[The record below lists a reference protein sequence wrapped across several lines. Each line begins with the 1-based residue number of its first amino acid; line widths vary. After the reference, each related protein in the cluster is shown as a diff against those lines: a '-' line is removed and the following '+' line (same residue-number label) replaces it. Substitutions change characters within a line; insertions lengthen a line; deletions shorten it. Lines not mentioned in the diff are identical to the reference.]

1 MNVDAKYI
9 KESNYKVKPL
19 DGERQLDSN
28 MVKSKKEAKNLKFG
42 DHEFRNFNMDEGSL
56 LDPEMESRIEDF
68 IK

>member
-1 MNVDAKYI
+1 
-9 KESNYKVKPL
+9 
-19 DGERQLDSN
+19 

-68 IK
+68 IKQKIDEGLDDRDIIEQFQKGMSPDMG